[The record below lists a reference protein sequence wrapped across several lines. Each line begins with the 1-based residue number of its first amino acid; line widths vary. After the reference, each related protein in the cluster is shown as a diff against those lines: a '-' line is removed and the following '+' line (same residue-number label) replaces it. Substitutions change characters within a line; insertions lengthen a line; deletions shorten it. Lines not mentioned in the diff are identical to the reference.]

1 MTILISYDKFT
12 QCNKDLAEHQ
22 FANCV
27 LKLCNNT
34 SLAKIRIKKKPKP
47 AKATGKWSYAGSSE
61 LFFFFKD
68 IYAVGSHQIGK
79 YVLRTLTS
87 WHVSASLLEWRGIQ
101 CSIALRVGCTPGTS
115 EVLGSAPDFDFY
127 FFFFEGKLLTWFV
140 LVIAVSV
147 LHGCIV
153 SLSILFP
160 AQALQ
165 SHGGARVA
173 GQRLSEAL
181 VCWLHLPRAT
191 VCPEL
196 TTEGKRQRAVNNP
209 KCIWILVF
217 SGTPILAERVQQQ
230 TGILPWPGLCL
241 LFPNESNNELWA
253 CAFLPV
259 SCLQTESRE
268 VAQLYQAAHGHLQC
282 IEPLWPNAKI
292 FLFLSFSLFHYICR
306 KSCCSTVL

>member
-1 MTILISYDKFT
+1 MPLGPI
-12 QCNKDLAEHQ
+12 
-22 FANCV
+22 
-27 LKLCNNT
+27 KLGNMFWGLWHLDMFLPVCWSEGGFNAALPSGWNT
-34 SLAKIRIKKKPKP
+34 R
-47 AKATGKWSYAGSSE
+47 
-61 LFFFFKD
+61 
-68 IYAVGSHQIGK
+68 Q
-79 YVLRTLTS
+79 VLRRFWVLLQTL
-87 WHVSASLLEWRGIQ
+87 IF
-101 CSIALRVGCTPGTS
+101 I
-115 EVLGSAPDFDFY
+115 
-127 FFFFEGKLLTWFV
+127 FFFEGKLLTWFV

-165 SHGGARVA
+165 SHGGAHVA

-191 VCPEL
+191 VCPEP
-196 TTEGKRQRAVNNP
+196 TTEGKRQRAVNNL
-209 KCIWILVF
+209 KCIWIFVF
-217 SGTPILAERVQQQ
+217 SGTPTLAERVQQQ
-230 TGILPWPGLCL
+230 TGVLPWPGLCL
-241 LFPNESNNELWA
+241 LFPIESNNELWA

-268 VAQLYQAAHGHLQC
+268 VARLYQAAHAHLQC

-306 KSCCSTVL
+306 KSCCSTVPWNTSLWRAGGEAVLFWPFLPPDQICLH